1 MQNNKR
7 KMDIEIQL
15 QISSWHGNIHEAND
29 NELSDSLG
37 VIFVLSL
44 ESEYDEVE
52 IQLVDYLHW
61 APGLLELI
69 VCCPK

>member
-1 MQNNKR
+1 MMAKN
-7 KMDIEIQL
+7 
-15 QISSWHGNIHEAND
+15 
-29 NELSDSLG
+29 DSLG
-37 VIFVLSL
+37 AIFVLSL

-61 APGLLELI
+61 APGLSELI